1 MSFEHC
7 YFCLPPVRY
16 PGCQD
21 HCPYYADIERG
32 GRYGAVSTYLY
43 LAQALNVP
51 IEALLGG
58 E

>member
-1 MSFEHC
+1 MRLAIMDTNAFNTIIAA
-7 YFCLPPVRY
+7 VK
-16 PGCQD
+16 
-21 HCPYYADIERG
+21 
-32 GRYGAVSTYLY
+32 GAVSTYLY